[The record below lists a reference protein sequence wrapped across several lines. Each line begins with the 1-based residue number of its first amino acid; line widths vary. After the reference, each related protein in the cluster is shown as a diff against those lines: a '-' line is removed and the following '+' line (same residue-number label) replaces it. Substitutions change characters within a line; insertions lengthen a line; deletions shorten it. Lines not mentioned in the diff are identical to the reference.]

1 MSLNLEVLAEALKVP
16 VGFTDKDR
24 EDILEMRKKGMSV
37 WSAKDEVLAS
47 KILVRIAELVE
58 KVEKLDW
65 YLQIL

>member
-16 VGFTDKDR
+16 IGFTDKDR

-58 KVEKLDW
+58 KVEKLD
-65 YLQIL
+65 